1 MDEVEPNKWR
11 YTEKDLKPP
20 EDPRCRPTSPPNSP
34 SCESADP
41 PLDPAVID
49 NIRALQQDSMPDI
62 LGELIQIY
70 LSESEKL
77 MQKLSQAVEQS
88 DTDGI
93 IKTAHTL
100 KSSSGNMG
108 AKTLTSLCS
117 EIENRGKRRATKRIK
132 DDYNRIILEY
142 QRVQSAL
149 MKMMSGSET

>member
-1 MDEVEPNKWR
+1 MVEVEPNKWT
-11 YTEKDLKPP
+11 YIEKGLKPQEVSRHKPAALP
-20 EDPRCRPTSPPNSP
+20 ESP
-34 SCESADP
+34 SCECADS

-49 NIRALQQDSMPDI
+49 NIKALHQDNMPDI

-77 MQKLSQAVEQS
+77 MQKLSRAVEQS

-93 IKTAHTL
+93 FKTAHTL

-108 AKTLTSLCS
+108 AMTLTSLCG
-117 EIENRGKRRATKRIK
+117 EIEKKGKCGATKGIK

-149 MKMMSGSET
+149 KKMMSGSET